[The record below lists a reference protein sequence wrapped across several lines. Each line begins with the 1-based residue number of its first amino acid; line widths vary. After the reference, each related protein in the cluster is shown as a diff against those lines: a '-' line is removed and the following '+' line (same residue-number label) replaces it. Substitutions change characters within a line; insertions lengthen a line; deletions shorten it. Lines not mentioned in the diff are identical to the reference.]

1 MRVFLDA
8 NVLFSASNASS
19 NIAALVHELDKV
31 GTPVSSDLAVEEA
44 RRNLTLKR
52 AEWLQDFDRVLACL
66 ELVPSTKFDLP
77 VSLDAKDVPLLCAAI
92 TGRCQYFATGD
103 KRDFGHLEGQ
113 SVMGV
118 QVISLLRLATLMAT
132 ER

>member
-1 MRVFLDA
+1 LRVFLDA

-19 NIAALVHELDKV
+19 NIAALVHELGRV

-77 VSLDAKDVPLLCAAI
+77 VPLDAKDVPLLCAAI
-92 TGRCQYFATGD
+92 A
-103 KRDFGHLEGQ
+103 
-113 SVMGV
+113 
-118 QVISLLRLATLMAT
+118 LRLATSAT
-132 ER
+132 SGISRDAP